1 MLAGPSD
8 SKHSMYFLE
17 TGLLSFCDLCYT
29 TTTTPTLQ
37 MDFMLTK
44 NSMIRPH
51 PKSNNLKHLRVARIP
66 PFNKWPDDSVEQLG
80 GPDINDQPP
89 KCLKR
94 PDHITRSEITSVRW
108 SLPPVDRLDSAS
120 LYDLRATF
128 QKLLPIDSGLIIP

>member
-17 TGLLSFCDLCYT
+17 TGLWSFCDLCYT

-80 GPDINDQPP
+80 GPDINDQLP
-89 KCLKR
+89 KCLK
-94 PDHITRSEITSVRW
+94 PTDHITRSEITSVRQ

-120 LYDLRATF
+120 LYDLRATS
-128 QKLLPIDSGLIIP
+128 QKLLPIDSGSIIP